1 MLSTLRLRTI
11 AVIALP
17 IIGGMMS
24 QNVLNLIDIAM
35 VGALGPAALAAVGM
49 AGFLNFMAVGAITG
63 LSAAVQATAARRF
76 GENKHDE
83 TAIPLNGGLL
93 IALCAGLPISVVL
106 ILFAP
111 AIFDALIDD
120 PEVVKLG
127 GEYWRWRLVGVI
139 AIGMNFSFRGYWSGV
154 NKTTVYLRTIIVMH
168 VVNVPISYVLI
179 FGKFGAPELGVAGA
193 GIGTSVSVIF
203 GCVLYWLQAWKLA
216 RPHGFA
222 AGIPPREAFV
232 RMLKLA
238 APNSL
243 QQFLFAAGFATLF
256 WIIGQVGTNELAVAN
271 VLINIMLVAIL
282 PGIALGI
289 AAASLAGQALG
300 RRDPDDAHRWGW
312 DVSKVAA
319 ISFAIVCS
327 PMVFAPDLLLMGFL
341 HSPELIE
348 LGRLPLQLTGIGLIL
363 DGIGLVLMNALLG
376 AGAATAVMRVAVGLQ
391 WLIFLPVAYLLGP
404 VLGYGLLVIWFAM
417 MAWRGLQAAIFI
429 GQWQARGWQTIE
441 V

>member
-1 MLSTLRLRTI
+1 MLSTQRLRTI

-93 IALCAGLPISVVL
+93 IALCAGLPISVLL
-106 ILFAP
+106 IMFAP
-111 AIFDALIDD
+111 NIFAALIDD

-127 GEYWRWRLVGVI
+127 GEYWRWRLVGVV

-154 NKTTVYLRTIIVMH
+154 NKTTIYLRTIIVMH
-168 VVNVPISYVLI
+168 VLNVPISYVLI

-193 GIGTSVSVIF
+193 GIGTTASVII
-203 GCVLYWLQAWKLA
+203 GCGLYWLQAWRLA
-216 RPHGFA
+216 RPNGFA
-222 AGIPPREAFV
+222 AGIPPRESFV

-300 RRDPDDAHRWGW
+300 RREPDDAHRWGW
-312 DVSKVAA
+312 DVSTVAA
-319 ISFAIVCS
+319 ISFAVVCS
-327 PMVFAPDLLLMGFL
+327 PMVLAPDLLLMGFL
-341 HSPELIE
+341 HTPELRD
-348 LGRLPLQLTGIGLIL
+348 LGRLPLQLTGLGLVL

-376 AGAATAVMRVAVGLQ
+376 AGAAGAVMRVAVGMQ
-391 WLIFLPVAYLLGP
+391 WLIFLPAAYVLGP

-417 MAWRGLQAAIFI
+417 MAWRGLQAVTFI
-429 GQWQARGWQTIE
+429 GLWQARKWQAIE